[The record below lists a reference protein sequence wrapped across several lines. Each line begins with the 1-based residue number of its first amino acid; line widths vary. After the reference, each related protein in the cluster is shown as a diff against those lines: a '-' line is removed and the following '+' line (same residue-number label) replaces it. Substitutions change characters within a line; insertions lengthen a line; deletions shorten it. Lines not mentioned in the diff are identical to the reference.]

1 MMRNLCIFEKSIKMK
16 SGLISGLALVMA
28 LASCRKDVD
37 RPAPGGAAFKN
48 VYCTLSGC
56 DTSDVFVSSESAT
69 RDEYVY
75 GWASRGDAYVAVTLA
90 GNVASFYRG
99 DTLRLYG
106 NVQAPA
112 TATIR
117 LDSDIIAVVNITPDG
132 NDGPSFS
139 WIVNW

>member
-1 MMRNLCIFEKSIKMK
+1 MMRNLCIFTKRIKMN
-16 SGLISGLALVMA
+16 SGSIVGLALVMA
-28 LASCRKDVD
+28 LASCQKDVD
-37 RPAPGGAAFKN
+37 QPAPRGASFKN

-69 RDEYVY
+69 RDEYAY
-75 GWASRGDAYVAVTLA
+75 KWAPSGDAYVAVTLA

-112 TATIR
+112 TATIK
-117 LDSDIIAVVNITPDG
+117 LGADIIAVVNIAPEG
-132 NDGPSFS
+132 NGEPSFS